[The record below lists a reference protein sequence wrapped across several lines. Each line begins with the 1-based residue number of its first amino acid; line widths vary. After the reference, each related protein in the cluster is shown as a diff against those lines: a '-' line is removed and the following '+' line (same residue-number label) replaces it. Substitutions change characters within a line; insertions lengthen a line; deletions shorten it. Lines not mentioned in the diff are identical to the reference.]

1 MDSMPPHLK
10 PPGLEAELPAPIC
23 AASREDTLLPL
34 GHEKVNAR
42 HSFGGRL
49 DPRQPELSSPSKASS
64 PGASGSPL
72 GLGQESRPPSK
83 ISHSSSSASQ
93 QSSTGPLDVR
103 YDKVSACIE
112 GHRPGREVQDVNP
125 LAERHV
131 HRDYSHANPQVSNQ
145 MDLGGSVDGFQAH
158 HVNSRYSG
166 AIHDWQQQYP
176 TASHQGYA
184 PFDNQQSAHDA
195 KVSSSGS
202 RAWPTAHHSPTAAS
216 LSRFVGYDG
225 SAQGPWFGPTSSMRS
240 GELEVG
246 SHPGGQRPHAWSP
259 SGTVA
264 EPAAPFPSCH
274 SAGWTASRAERYAF
288 PTPQSPSAITAQRAA
303 HPSLHAQTRPLSEAA
318 AVGGETE
325 FSIFVGDLS
334 PHVLE
339 EDLVSSFL
347 SPPLYPP
354 SHPISIA
361 RAHAQQARGDYSPPL
376 RWGPAPFRSTKSAK
390 IMTDPSTGAS
400 RGFGFVRFVDVED
413 CNRALTEMQG
423 VVITPASGLG
433 PGRPLRVCTAT
444 PKNRNSS
451 GAGSP
456 LTAPSSAVDGLRS
469 GGPREAYANAQSVY
483 TTAGRPVPPGPGPA
497 PNYPLGIDASFYAGH
512 QDGISAPPGGAA
524 RVGDEYGAA
533 TGYGVQSPLPFS
545 ASRSEVA
552 VSILPPPTMPAKL
565 EPVSEMP
572 SMGGTNSAMDPNNT
586 TVFVGGLSSLI
597 SEETLKTFFVPF
609 GEITYVK
616 IPPGKGCGFVQFVNK
631 GDAQRA
637 IERMQGFPI
646 GGGRIRL
653 SWGRSQG
660 DKAAAAAAN
669 AAAQATQIGQLANLS
684 GLGSLN
690 AQQLTQLAGLSS
702 ALSAVQNARPLAAP
716 SASTPAAL
724 PTSDLLRH
732 LSAFS
737 EAAAQGNSNLAG
749 HGTSSTNGA
758 APPLPIG
765 TGLSSHSS
773 LPLPSG
779 ASTHNE
785 QNGPIPGVSSSSD
798 FLQQR
803 PREDFQA
810 HGGQRSGI
818 NPAEV
823 QHHLEALLQ
832 SLGRGASSPT
842 TAQQGASELADRF
855 ASFGIRAPSAV
866 QTGGSYRVDST
877 ERVRSQTYDTT
888 HYSVQQAE
896 PQPQPQPQ
904 PPSLPL
910 SARPQSQ
917 PWNQPGGAPRSA
929 LPAYLRP
936 SEAAETWSRPDMF
949 SPFSPVSSPQP
960 RHDASSERERTP

>member
-1 MDSMPPHLK
+1 MDSTPPHLK
-10 PPGLEAELPAPIC
+10 PPGLEAELPAPTW
-23 AASREDTLLPL
+23 AAPREDTLLPL

-42 HSFGGRL
+42 HSFGSRL
-49 DPRQPELSSPSKASS
+49 DPQQPELSSASKVSS

-72 GLGQESRPPSK
+72 GLGQQFRPPSK

-93 QSSTGPLDVR
+93 QSSTGPLPVR
-103 YDKVSACIE
+103 YDEVPAWNE
-112 GHRPGREVQDVNP
+112 GQRQGREVQDVNTP
-125 LAERHV
+125 AERHL
-131 HRDYSHANPQVSNQ
+131 HRDHSHANPHMSHQV
-145 MDLGGSVDGFQAH
+145 DLGGSVGGFQAPH
-158 HVNSRYSG
+158 LDRRHSG
-166 AIHDWQQQYP
+166 ATHDWQRQYP
-176 TASHQGYA
+176 TASHREYA
-184 PFDNQQSAHDA
+184 QVDNQQPTHED
-195 KVSSSGS
+195 KVSSSDS
-202 RAWPTAHHSPTAAS
+202 RAWGSAHHSSTAAS
-216 LSRFVGYDG
+216 SFGFAGYDG
-225 SAQGPWFGPTSSMRS
+225 AAQGPWFGPTSSMRS
-240 GELEVG
+240 GELEPG
-246 SHPGGQRPHAWSP
+246 SHPDGLRPHAWLQ

-264 EPAAPFPSCH
+264 EPAAPFPSSH

-288 PTPQSPSAITAQRAA
+288 PTPQSPSTITAQRAA
-303 HPSLHAQTRPLSEAA
+303 NPSFQAQTRPLSEVA

-334 PHVLE
+334 PHVRE

-347 SPPLYPP
+347 SPPVYPP

-400 RGFGFVRFVDVED
+400 RGFGFVRFVDGED
-413 CNRALTEMQG
+413 CSRALTEMQG
-423 VVITPASGLG
+423 VVITPANGRG

-451 GAGSP
+451 GAGAP

-469 GGPREAYANAQSVY
+469 GGPPEAYANAQSAY
-483 TTAGRPVPPGPGPA
+483 PTAGRPVPPGPGPSQIYA
-497 PNYPLGIDASFYAGH
+497 LGVDASFYAGH
-512 QDGISAPPGGAA
+512 QDGMFAPPGSAA

-533 TGYGVQSPLPFS
+533 AGYGVQSSPPFS
-545 ASRSEVA
+545 GSRSEVT
-552 VSILPPPTMPAKL
+552 VSTLPPPTMSAKF
-565 EPVSEMP
+565 EPVLEMP
-572 SMGGTNSAMDPNNT
+572 SMGGTDSAMDPNNT

-669 AAAQATQIGQLANLS
+669 AASQAAQIGQLANLS

-702 ALSAVQNARPLAAP
+702 ALSAVQNARPPAAP
-716 SASTPAAL
+716 SASTPAASS
-724 PTSDLLRH
+724 TSDLIRH
-732 LSAFS
+732 LSALS
-737 EAAAQGNSNLAG
+737 EAAAQGNNNSAG
-749 HGTSSTNGA
+749 HGAISTFGA
-758 APPLPIG
+758 APPPPIG
-765 TGLSSHSS
+765 TGFSSHSS

-779 ASTHNE
+779 ASSYNE
-785 QNGPIPGVSSSSD
+785 QNASIPGVSSSSD

-803 PREDFQA
+803 PRKDFQA
-810 HGGQRSGI
+810 QGGQRSGI

-842 TAQQGASELADRF
+842 TAQQSASELTDRF
-855 ASFGIRAPSAV
+855 ASFGIRAPSTA
-866 QTGGSYRVDST
+866 QTGVSYPVDST

-888 HYSVQQAE
+888 HYSVQQ
-896 PQPQPQPQ
+896 PQPQ
-904 PPSLPL
+904 PPPLPL

-917 PWNQPGGAPRSA
+917 PWNQPGSTPRSA

-949 SPFSPVSSPQP
+949 SPFSPASSPKP
-960 RHDASSERERTP
+960 RRDASSELERTP